1 MQSIILPQSAFF
13 NTQFGHPR
21 FNPSPER
28 LSLNLSRSIHDRGR
42 SPRALPLPRSM
53 SDSNP
58 ADSLETSGEPRRPG
72 HPTLPQPVTTA
83 SGTFGPSLAS
93 VSPTAVEG
101 REPTL
106 QPVVS
111 TSTSELPQRQFAVSD
126 SLPPRLPPVF
136 GGHSAPQSV
145 GSSFAPA
152 TSATSPPGVTARSL
166 GQRPTRRTKAHVASA
181 CVNCKKKHLGCDS
194 ARPCRRCVLAGKAV
208 SLLLPFITRNTDAYP
223 SIGNMH

>member
-13 NTQFGHPR
+13 NTQFGHTR
-21 FNPSPER
+21 FNPGPER
-28 LSLNLSRSIHDRGR
+28 LSVDLNRSVNDRGR

-53 SDSNP
+53 SNTNP
-58 ADSLETSGEPRRPG
+58 AESLETSGEPKRPG
-72 HPTLPQPVTTA
+72 HPELSQPGTAA
-83 SGTFGPSLAS
+83 SGAFEPAFAS

-106 QPVVS
+106 RRVVS
-111 TSTSELPQRQFAVSD
+111 TSTSELSQRPFGVSD
-126 SLPPRLPPVF
+126 PRPRLPAIF
-136 GGHSAPQSV
+136 GGQNTSQSAE
-145 GSSFAPA
+145 SSYPPA
-152 TSATSPPGVTARSL
+152 TLAASPPGLTSRAL

-208 SLLLPFITRNTDAYP
+208 GRFIPFDTARGY
-223 SIGNMH
+223 